1 MYTYPGRRRTF
12 TLTLIVEY
20 RTYANMR
27 DKFISEL
34 ESLQIAQKSQRDYGC
49 MGYDYFL
56 SISDENVVL
65 LIEKWSS
72 QETWKKH
79 TLTPHLEALAKIKS
93 DFVQRTTVTKFCSDV

>member
-1 MYTYPGRRRTF
+1 M
-12 TLTLIVEY
+12 LTLIVEY

-49 MGYDYFL
+49 MGCDYFL

>member
-1 MYTYPGRRRTF
+1 
-12 TLTLIVEY
+12 
-20 RTYANMR
+20 
-27 DKFISEL
+27 
-34 ESLQIAQKSQRDYGC
+34 

-72 QETWKKH
+72 EETWKEH

>member
-1 MYTYPGRRRTF
+1 M
-12 TLTLIVEY
+12 LTLIVEY

-27 DKFISEL
+27 DKFINEL
-34 ESLQIAQKSQRDYGC
+34 ESLQIAQKSQRDY
-49 MGYDYFL
+49 DYFL
-56 SISDENVVL
+56 SISDESVVL

-72 QETWKKH
+72 EETWKEH